1 MSVSTAEQIAG
12 DFSLRQIA
20 MKYFLSCTAA
30 LVAESVT
37 YPLDITKTRLQIARN
52 RHTRRGMLQV
62 TYDIVRKEGALSLWT
77 GVGPAIT
84 RHYIYTGI
92 RMGAY
97 ESLREMLFDKQVM
110 VIFKKEK
117 TFPMWKSMLCGATA
131 GVLAQFAASPTDLV
145 KVQMQMEGIRKLQ
158 QLPLRYSGA
167 WHCFASLY
175 RTQGFFG
182 LWLGWIPNCQR
193 AALLNMADIATYDFV
208 KHRLLDRFH
217 MVDNWITHVFAS
229 ACAGLSAA
237 VVSLPSDVVKTRMM
251 DQIRHELDAKMANV
265 ENRYVHRYEGCIDCF
280 VKIVRYEGFFSL
292 YKGFLPSY
300 MRMAPWSLTFWVSYE
315 EIRKFVGAPS
325 F

>member
-1 MSVSTAEQIAG
+1 MADQPNDQDVSDSPVKQI
-12 DFSLRQIA
+12 IT
-20 MKYFLSCTAA
+20 KYFLSCTAA

-52 RHTRRGMLQV
+52 KHTKG
-62 TYDIVRKEGALSLWT
+62 

-97 ESLREMLFDKQVM
+97 ESLRGMVFDK
-110 VIFKKEK
+110 KKEK
-117 TFPMWKSMLCGATA
+117 TFPMWKSMLCGASA
-131 GVLAQFAASPTDLV
+131 GLVAQFAASPTDLV
-145 KVQMQMEGIRKLQ
+145 KMEGLRKLQ

-167 WHCFASLY
+167 WHCFSSLY

-208 KHRLLDRFH
+208 KHKLLDSFNLR
-217 MVDNWITHVFAS
+217 DNWVTHALAS

-251 DQIRHELDAKMANV
+251 DQIRHEANV
-265 ENRYVHRYEGCIDCF
+265 RSKHVQLYNGCIDCF
-280 VKIVRYEGFFSL
+280 VKIIRQEGFFSL

-300 MRMAPWSLTFWVSYE
+300 IRMAPWSLTFWVSYE

>member
-1 MSVSTAEQIAG
+1 MADQTSEPSASESPLKMVAT
-12 DFSLRQIA
+12 
-20 MKYFLSCTAA
+20 KYFLSCTAA

-52 RHTRRGMLQV
+52 KFTKRGMFQV

-97 ESLREMLFDKQVM
+97 ESLRSVVFDKK
-110 VIFKKEK
+110 IER
-117 TFPMWKSMLCGATA
+117 TFPMWKSMLCGASA
-131 GVLAQFAASPTDLV
+131 GLVAQFAASPTDLV
-145 KVQMQMEGIRKLQ
+145 KVQMQMEGLRKLQ
-158 QLPLRYSGA
+158 NLPLRYTGA
-167 WHCFASLY
+167 WHCFVSLY

-208 KHRLLDRFH
+208 KHKLLDDFNLR
-217 MVDNWITHVFAS
+217 DNWVTHAFAS

-265 ENRYVHRYEGCIDCF
+265 KTKPAHLYSGCIDCF
-280 VKIVRYEGFFSL
+280 VKIVRHEGFFSL

-300 MRMAPWSLTFWVSYE
+300 IRMAPWSLTFWVSYE